1 MALSLLQ
8 QLRVAVV
15 SFQEDDIQDQVQR
28 ALTSGMSPREI
39 ITQGLLPGLEE
50 VGHLYSRGE
59 YFLPEL
65 VMCASTSQK
74 AMDILEPLLAQRDC
88 ELRGRIVMG
97 TVSGDFHDI
106 GKNMVISMLKGAGY
120 EVFDLGVDVPT
131 ARFVEAVKEM
141 KPDIVGLSAL
151 LLTTR
156 EMMRDVIKSLLEAG
170 LRDQVKVIIGGCAI
184 NGKFATTIGAD
195 GYGEDAVAAV
205 NLVRRLT
212 G

>member
-1 MALSLLQ
+1 MAPSLLQ

-15 SFQEDDIQDQVQR
+15 SFQEDDIQDLVQR
-28 ALTSGMSPREI
+28 ALTSGMTAREI

-65 VMCASTSQK
+65 VMCASTTQK
-74 AMDILEPLLAQRDC
+74 AMDILEPLLAQRDR
-88 ELRGRIVMG
+88 ELGGRIVMG

-120 EVFDLGVDVPT
+120 EVYDLGVDVPT
-131 ARFVEAVKEM
+131 TRFVEAVKEM
-141 KPDIVGLSAL
+141 KPDILGLSAL

-156 EMMRDVIKSLLEAG
+156 EMMRDIIESLREAG
-170 LRDQVKVIIGGCAI
+170 LRDQVKVIIGRCTI
-184 NGKFATTIGAD
+184 NSKFAATIGAD